1 MPRLEFDA
9 VVEASGS
16 GRAGALVS
24 LPPGAADVFGT
35 RARFPVKATFNGV
48 PYRGSTM
55 PTRDGTFCIGITKAI
70 RAEAVADIGQ
80 PVHVVV
86 ERDDGERT
94 VDVPDDLVAALAA
107 AGMRDRFDA
116 MAFTHRQ
123 VYARWVGAPA
133 WPNAVKARK
142 PETRRRRV
150 EKAIE
155 MIAAGQ
161 RR

>member
-1 MPRLEFDA
+1 MPM
-9 VVEASGS
+9 G
-16 GRAGALVS
+16 
-24 LPPGAADVFGT
+24 
-35 RARFPVKATFNGV
+35 
-48 PYRGSTM
+48 
-55 PTRDGTFCIGITKAI
+55 DGTFCIGITKAI
-70 RAEAVADIGQ
+70 RAQAGADIGQ

-123 VYARWVGAPA
+123 EYARWVGEA
-133 WPNAVKARK
+133 KK